1 MKKNPSTPST
11 SAQIFSF
18 LKEHI
23 ASGEWAPGSKLP
35 SEASLCSQLGVS
47 RVSVRAA
54 INQLIGLGLVESL
67 QGKGTF
73 VRKISLEDSM
83 DSIYPTVVLSK
94 ADRLSIYEFRTMF
107 EVACVKYAALRATTH
122 VVDDLYRINLNMNEA
137 SEVTEIAKW
146 DLEFHGLIVRA
157 TGNALFIRIF
167 DVFHDTYLKMF
178 EENVSKVGKYGV
190 PGHLRIIAAIEA
202 RNAEAAQRAMTEHL
216 NSLAT
221 QML

>member
-1 MKKNPSTPST
+1 MKKDVAALSA
-11 SAQIFSF
+11 SAQVLAF
-18 LKEHI
+18 LKERI
-23 ASGEWAPGSKLP
+23 VSGEWAPGSKLP
-35 SEASLCSQLGVS
+35 SEAALCTQLGVS

-54 INQLIGLGLVESL
+54 INRLIGLGLVESA

-73 VRKISLEDSM
+73 VRRISLEDSM
-83 DSIYPTVVLSK
+83 ESIYPTVVLSK

-107 EVACVKYAALRATTH
+107 EVACVKYAALRATTQI
-122 VVDDLYRINLNMNEA
+122 VDELYRINLNMSNAKEI
-137 SEVTEIAKW
+137 SEIAKW

-157 TGNALFIRIF
+157 SENVLFIRIF
-167 DVFHDTYLKMF
+167 EVFHDTYLTMF
-178 EENVSKVGKYGV
+178 EENVAKVGKYGI

-202 RNAEAAQRAMTEHL
+202 RNADAAQCAMTEHL